1 MKILATILSIML
13 SLTSNA
19 ALIRNVADKPA
30 EDTAYIENQVR
41 EIKQNTKRKARVAL
55 ANEDAVYTVTFDCN
69 GGTYNGLETFKQT
82 VTADSLLEKP
92 DSTKLVR
99 YNSKF
104 VNWKTVSGDNWNFTK
119 DTVKCDIELRASWNW
134 DSTLAIND
142 ESWGM
147 PDSYFL
153 DKYYKSSNWSLFF
166 KRSMAQV
173 SGYIPIEMQGYDS
186 SFFPKSDILT
196 AIETSGVDSSY
207 GGCGPIA
214 MMGIFDYFSRYKGY
228 TSIINDPTNSDDR
241 IRLAYDVLTNTTTY
255 EMPSLATSAKVQML
269 DNISLYSGGSKNT
282 LTLPSDYVVAFNKLM
297 KNNYHLDNQI
307 VAHNQGYI
315 GVSKNSKINKIKQF
329 IDAGLP
335 VTVYAALAGEGKF
348 ANHYVNVYE
357 YQIWEGKDRDGNYIH
372 KTIFVVRLN
381 YGREQSKY
389 VYMDADMLE
398 ASISGVIYYTVADN
412 NQIIRPSDFSKDFV
426 NDNGQG
432 QYFFYEKTADITT
445 ANGFVFGTKRLRCG
459 YIENEYV
466 VLSANRSGAGRAF
479 LELNFDLDVKAIN
492 MDIALWKDLDAIGA
506 KDSIKMLYKDVKG
519 KWHELRE
526 FYTYELSSLR
536 EYPSNYYIEFPEI
549 TRGIKIEVT
558 VTDPDG
564 DRNQGRVVIGDMNL
578 FY

>member
-1 MKILATILSIML
+1 MKILATVLSIML
-13 SLTSNA
+13 GVTGNA
-19 ALIRNVADKPA
+19 AIVHTATDKPV
-30 EDTAYIENQVR
+30 EDVTYIENQVR

-69 GGTYNGLETFKQT
+69 GGLYDGLDAFQLS
-82 VTADSLLEKP
+82 AYAGSLVVKP
-92 DSTKLVR
+92 DSNKMVR
-99 YNSKF
+99 DNCKF
-104 VNWKTVSGDNWNFTK
+104 IGWYTLSGELWNFEE
-119 DTVKCDIELRASWNW
+119 DTVNENIVLRAKWNW
-134 DSTLAIND
+134 DDSYGIND
-142 ESWGM
+142 EKWFSQT
-147 PDSYFL
+147 SYFSQ
-153 DKYYKSSNWSLFF
+153 KYYNSTSWN
-166 KRSMAQV
+166 MTIEENIANI
-173 SGYIPIEMQGYDS
+173 SGFSPIEMKGSDPN
-186 SFFPKSDILT
+186 FFPTSDIQT
-196 AIETSGVDSSY
+196 AIQTSGVASSY

-214 MMGIFDYFSRYKGY
+214 MMGIFDYFSRYLGY
-228 TSIINDPTNSDDR
+228 TSIIDDPTDSYDR
-241 IRLAYDVLTNTTTY
+241 TRLAYDVLTTTKTY
-255 EMPSLATSAKVQML
+255 EMPKLSAAKA
-269 DNISLYSGGSKNT
+269 ISTYSGDDKTTTTYPG
-282 LTLPSDYVVAFNKLM
+282 DYVSAFNKLM
-297 KNNYHLDNQI
+297 TENYHLNKQI
-307 VAHNQGYI
+307 AAHSQGWL
-315 GVSKNSKINKIKQF
+315 GVSKDDKVSKIKQC
-329 IDAGLP
+329 ISDGLP
-335 VTVYAALAGEGKF
+335 VTIYAGLAGDGEL
-348 ANHYVNVYE
+348 ANHYVNVYA
-357 YQIWEGKDRDGNYIH
+357 YQVWRGKDRDG
-372 KTIFVVRLN
+372 KTIYNTLFKVRLN
-381 YGREQSKY
+381 WGRAQNKD
-389 VYMDADMLE
+389 VYMDADMLS
-398 ASISGVIYYTVADN
+398 ASFSGVIYYTVADN

-479 LELNFDLDVKAIN
+479 LELNFDLDVKAVN